1 MELKG
6 TGLALILNSEIDAQV
21 DEDTGRADV
30 VAQMARAAG
39 ISSGT
44 VNEILNASINCPPL
58 SRLEGFAD
66 VLGVSM
72 ARLRTA
78 AEADGCEYATDGK
91 ALHCRLSTKDG
102 VTSGYIQNLRKK
114 YNL

>member
-6 TGLALILNSEIDAQV
+6 TGLAELLNSEVDAQV
-21 DEDTGRADV
+21 DDDTSQADV

-58 SRLEGFAD
+58 RRLEGFAE

-78 AEADGCEYATDGK
+78 AEADGCEYADDGK
-91 ALHCRLSTKDG
+91 ALYCRLIKKDE
-102 VTSGYIQNLRKK
+102 VTTGYIQNLRKK